1 MGEKAH
7 HRTRGEVIDA
17 GIQAGEPV
25 SPGEV
30 GKVAGSLPGR
40 HADGWPP
47 GCIHDER
54 GRTEGWSLG
63 IGSHGF
69 KEWQKQQVEAPAPEK
84 AAEITKGPTA
94 SSEMRPFSSS
104 NDARTAAQD
113 K

>member
-69 KEWQKQQVEAPAPEK
+69 KEWQTPPSRIWIEAK
-84 AAEITKGPTA
+84 
-94 SSEMRPFSSS
+94 
-104 NDARTAAQD
+104 
-113 K
+113 